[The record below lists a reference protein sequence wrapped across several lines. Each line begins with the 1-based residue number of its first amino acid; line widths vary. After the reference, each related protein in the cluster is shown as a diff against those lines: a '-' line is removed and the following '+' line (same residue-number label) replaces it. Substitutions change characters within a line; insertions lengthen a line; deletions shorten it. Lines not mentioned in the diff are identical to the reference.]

1 MLSLPYFFDAM
12 TFLTWA
18 TRLIIFS
25 FLVLF
30 AIQNTQ
36 PISLHLMLDQ
46 VWQAPLVIV
55 LLVFFACGA
64 VLGLL
69 SVVGVI
75 FRQRREISRLR
86 RELAKPVV
94 VVPSEPSATV

>member
-1 MLSLPYFFDAM
+1 M

-18 TRLIIFS
+18 IRLIIFS

-30 AIQNTQ
+30 AIQNTE
-36 PISLHLMLDQ
+36 PVSLHLLLDQ
-46 VWQAPLVIV
+46 AWEAPLVIV
-55 LLVFFACGA
+55 LLGFFAGGA
-64 VLGLL
+64 MLGVL

-75 FRQRREISRLR
+75 FRQRREISRLK

-94 VVPSEPSATV
+94 SVPTEPPATV